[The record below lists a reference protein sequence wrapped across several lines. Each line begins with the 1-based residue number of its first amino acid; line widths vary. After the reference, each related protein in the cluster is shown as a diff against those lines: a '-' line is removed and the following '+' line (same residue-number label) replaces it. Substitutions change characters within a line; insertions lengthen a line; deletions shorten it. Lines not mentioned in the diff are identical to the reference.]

1 MEAHPNEKKRRSSI
15 RDSTSP
21 TNVHGILK
29 NKEKNEEENQLSFG
43 VRFPNEETSEEQAK
57 MPSLTDR

>member
-1 MEAHPNEKKRRSSI
+1 M

-29 NKEKNEEENQLSFG
+29 NKEKNEEENPLSFG